1 MKMKSNYKYITFI
14 FLLIASNAYLD
25 LISAPKKSTFLELAK
40 KLYDNGDYKQA
51 IEFIDKAIDKDTSN
65 KHQAYSLR
73 GICNYNLK
81 NYKDALADLKS
92 SIELLKTKLNDAQSK
107 ESKKDLISLQSNTYF
122 NRALVYQELGELD
135 SALNDF
141 SFVIAN
147 DKDNKFSYFNKGF
160 IYFQKSMNDSA
171 LFYFTEVLRVDPND
185 YDALYNRGNIYYELG
200 DCIQSENDYN
210 KLIKN
215 KRDDEFIYLNL
226 GNCYFNKSDFQK
238 SIEFY
243 GKSISKNKFMI
254 SAYYNRAQAFKSQKK
269 YKDAMNDLKF
279 VMDNLEK
286 DVNFVNKKENIK
298 KEFENL
304 QNFVREN

>member
-14 FLLIASNAYLD
+14 FLLIASIAYLD

-286 DVNFVNKKENIK
+286 DVNFVNKKQNIK